1 MTSFAVKRAC
11 CVRIASLL
19 PLLIAFL
26 LPQVLLLA
34 IWALAWLASLTAW
47 QASSVDCEENDY

>member
-1 MTSFAVKRAC
+1 MKRAC

>member
-1 MTSFAVKRAC
+1 MTSFAMKRAC

-26 LPQVLLLA
+26 LPQVLLL
-34 IWALAWLASLTAW
+34 TAW

>member
-1 MTSFAVKRAC
+1 
-11 CVRIASLL
+11 
-19 PLLIAFL
+19 
-26 LPQVLLLA
+26 VLLLA